1 MLAEFVFACLQS
13 LFRKHASVH
22 ACRIFF
28 FFLTYLLFRITS
40 LRRQPLWD
48 EVVFVFFGAC
58 IGSSVVPILAEIH
71 LNTIDKMVYDKID
84 AMAQSV
90 GFVRRNFDDIII
102 CMFEDGLSESL
113 EKLV

>member
-1 MLAEFVFACLQS
+1 MEGKSYLQ
-13 LFRKHASVH
+13 K
-22 ACRIFF
+22 
-28 FFLTYLLFRITS
+28 
-40 LRRQPLWD
+40 
-48 EVVFVFFGAC
+48 EGAC

-102 CMFEDGLSESL
+102 CLFEDGLSESL
-113 EKLV
+113 EKLVRSAALELQFTVEKPEEGEYTVLRHTLTG